1 MVYVT
6 DIPSTVRIRLRGN
19 TMCLLLNGSWSFYLK
34 SFILISMY
42 SVNIH
47 MHQKCNI
54 PFRQNNINISS
65 KRYNKIKQC
74 SSLDLQR
81 VAFLAPGSVKTG
93 MELSQID
100 FKEQSFEHTKPLF
113 VCFATLVQMSAIGE
127 FMLRTS
133 FSHFVAIDIT
143 LFSKGWFG
151 NVVDIDGR
159 VDGCTELYLYYHNRC
174 VGVLQ
179 RYNVLLI
186 GKG

>member
-1 MVYVT
+1 MSVVE
-6 DIPSTVRIRLRGN
+6 RLVE
-19 TMCLLLNGSWSFYLK
+19 LLFEIIYIDLNVFSQHTY
-34 SFILISMY
+34 
-42 SVNIH
+42 

-143 LFSKGWFG
+143 LFSKG
-151 NVVDIDGR
+151 
-159 VDGCTELYLYYHNRC
+159 
-174 VGVLQ
+174 
-179 RYNVLLI
+179 
-186 GKG
+186 

>member
-1 MVYVT
+1 
-6 DIPSTVRIRLRGN
+6 
-19 TMCLLLNGSWSFYLK
+19 MCLLLNGSWSFYLK

-74 SSLDLQR
+74 SSLNLQR

-151 NVVDIDGR
+151 NVVDIDGK